1 MTTPEATTETL
12 DMLLKRLEELK
23 PIFENDHRVLA
34 VFLYGSHVD
43 GYAMPWS
50 DIDLAVLY
58 DEDVDLWEHLRLD
71 ARICKALG
79 TDNIDWLDL
88 RQLPLPVQHRVIQ
101 GRIIYEREPARVSDF
116 IMQSLIRYYSLR
128 HILDI
133 YDREFSISLVHDYDI
148 RLEDSSVTH

>member
-12 DMLLKRLEELK
+12 DMLLKRLEEFK

-71 ARICKALG
+71 ARICRVLG

-88 RQLPLPVQHRVIQ
+88 RQLPLTVQHRVIQ

-116 IMQSLIRYYSLR
+116 IQSTIVRYLDLQPELEAFYQQYDLALETDHGLR
-128 HILDI
+128 
-133 YDREFSISLVHDYDI
+133 
-148 RLEDSSVTH
+148 